1 MNILESVKMAIISV
15 RTNKLRTLLTMLGII
30 IGISSVITLVAL
42 GKGSQNS
49 MTKEFKN
56 GGANR
61 ATIYLNRDEE
71 ISEELYIEHSD
82 LDAIKRI
89 YGDKLEAISFNQQLG
104 GSITLGRKT
113 HNLNLTGV
121 ASDYTKIENMK
132 IKKGRFLVDSDI
144 SSQRYSAVIES
155 NMAEKFFS
163 DVNPLGQRITFDV
176 DGQTLS
182 YVIVGVFEKPK
193 SLMGMG
199 SGKQTFSIYA
209 PYTNLEQITGQTM
222 YGEVEMNVKSGENVK
237 STVTSVVNLL
247 ERRHD
252 VVGKKKY
259 VMYTSEGMMKMV
271 NNITGKMT
279 AFVSAIAGI
288 SLLVGGI
295 GIMNIMLVS
304 VTERTRE
311 IGIRKAIG
319 ANKKVVL
326 VQFLVESIIVSG
338 MGGAIGIILGTGFS
352 YGIGKFIKITPSITL
367 SVVFMAFAFSSAIG
381 IFFGLYPANKA
392 ANLNIIDALRY
403 E

>member
-1 MNILESVKMAIISV
+1 MNILESIKMAIISV
-15 RTNKLRTLLTMLGII
+15 RGNKLRTLLTMLGII

-49 MTKEFKN
+49 MTKEFKD
-56 GGANR
+56 GGANK
-61 ATIYLNRDEE
+61 AVIYLNEDEVT
-71 ISEELYIEHSD
+71 SEEMNMDHSD
-82 LDAIKRI
+82 LKAIKRI
-89 YGDKLEAISFNQQLG
+89 YGSKLEAISFSQGLA
-104 GSITLGRKT
+104 GSLTLGRKT
-113 HNLNLTGV
+113 YHINLSGV
-121 ASDYTKIENMK
+121 ASDYNKIENMT
-132 IKKGRFLVDSDI
+132 IKKGRFLVPSDI

-155 NMAEKFFS
+155 KMAEKFFK
-163 DVNPLGQRITFDV
+163 DINPLGKRITFDV

-182 YVIVGVFEKPK
+182 YVVVGVFEKPK
-193 SLMGMG
+193 SFMSM
-199 SGKQTFSIYA
+199 SGGKETFNLYA
-209 PYTNLEQITGQTM
+209 PYTNLEQITGETT
-222 YGEVEMNVKSGENVK
+222 YGAIEMNVKSGENVK
-237 STVTSVVNLL
+237 ETVKSVVNLV

-252 VVGKKKY
+252 IVGKKKY
-259 VMYTSEGMMKMV
+259 MISTSEGMMKMV

-279 AFVSAIAGI
+279 AFVSAIAAI

-295 GIMNIMLVS
+295 GIMNIMMVS

-326 VQFLVESIIVSG
+326 VQFLVESVIVSG
-338 MGGAIGIILGTGFS
+338 MGGLIGITLGSGLAYT
-352 YGIGKFIKITPSITL
+352 IGKFIKITPSITL
-367 SVVFMAFAFSSAIG
+367 SVIAMAFAFSSAIG